1 MKITLPR
8 LVCASNSRRGLG
20 VQSHL
25 FSCQPFAG
33 LIVMCVLGAAF
44 RAAGSDFQVLVN
56 DQTGRPVEAAIVW
69 AEQPGGRS
77 PPAPIQAEIIQ
88 KNRQFLPAVTVVP
101 VGSAIRFPN
110 QDNVRHH
117 VYSFSFAKTFDI
129 PLYIGES
136 PQTIQ
141 LDRPGIV
148 TLGCNIHDWM
158 AAYIVVLDTGVFA
171 QTDARGIALL
181 RNLPAGPV
189 LICAWYPRL
198 RGDPVKSQTEPGQSS
213 AELTLKLRPA
223 FRRTPPDDRGG
234 GYR

>member
-8 LVCASNSRRGLG
+8 LAYASNSRHGLGVRLHLANWQPIASLIVMLVLGVSGRGLG
-20 VQSHL
+20 VS
-25 FSCQPFAG
+25 G
-33 LIVMCVLGAAF
+33 LGE
-44 RAAGSDFQVLVN
+44 GPN
-56 DQTGRPVEAAIVW
+56 GRPVESAIVW
-69 AEQPGGRS
+69 AEHPGGRS

-117 VYSFSFAKTFDI
+117 VYSFSFAKTFGI

-158 AAYIVVLDTGVFA
+158 AAYIVVLETGVFA
-171 QTDARGIALL
+171 HTD
-181 RNLPAGPV
+181 
-189 LICAWYPRL
+189 AWYPRL
-198 RGDPVKSQTEPGQSS
+198 RGD
-213 AELTLKLRPA
+213 L
-223 FRRTPPDDRGG
+223 
-234 GYR
+234 

>member
-1 MKITLPR
+1 MKITLLR
-8 LVCASNSRRGLG
+8 LVYASNSRHG
-20 VQSHL
+20 VGEPFRL
-25 FSCQPFAG
+25 FRLQPFVS
-33 LIVMCVLGAAF
+33 LIVMFVLATSCW
-44 RAAGSDFQVLVN
+44 AAGSDFHVVVK

-69 AEQPGGRS
+69 AEQPGAKS
-77 PPAPIQAEIIQ
+77 PLAPIQAEIIQ

-136 PQTIQ
+136 PLTIQ
-141 LDRPGIV
+141 FDRPGIV

-171 QTDARGIALL
+171 QTDARGIASL
-181 RNLPAGPV
+181 RNLPGGPV
-189 LICAWYPRL
+189 MICAWYPRL
-198 RGDPVKSQTEPGQSS
+198 RGDPVKSQAEPGQSS
-213 AELTLKLRPA
+213 VELTLKLRPA

>member
-8 LVCASNSRRGLG
+8 LVCASNSRHGLG
-20 VQSHL
+20 VQFHL
-25 FSCQPFAG
+25 SNWKPIAT
-33 LIVMCVLGAAF
+33 LIMMLVLGASF
-44 RAAGSDFQVLVN
+44 WAAGSDFQVLVK
-56 DQTGRPVEAAIVW
+56 DQTGQPVESAIVW

-77 PPAPIQAEIIQ
+77 SPAPIQAEIIQ

-158 AAYIVVLDTGVFA
+158 AAYIVVLETGVFA
-171 QTDARGIALL
+171 HTDAKGIASL

-189 LICAWYPRL
+189 MICAWYPRL
-198 RGDPVKSQTEPGQSS
+198 RGDPVKSQTEAGQSF

-223 FRRTPPDDRGG
+223 FRRTPPEDRGG

>member
-1 MKITLPR
+1 MKTTLSR
-8 LVCASNSRRGLG
+8 LVYAPDSSCGIAAQSRR
-20 VQSHL
+20 HHR
-25 FSCQPFAG
+25 QPF
-33 LIVMCVLGAAF
+33 VMLAVICVWATSIL
-44 RAAGSDFQVLVN
+44 AAGSDFRVLVK

-69 AEQPGGRS
+69 AQQPGGIN
-77 PPAPIQAEIIQ
+77 PPAPVKAEIIQ

-110 QDNVRHH
+110 QDNVQHH

-141 LDRPGIV
+141 FDRSGIV

-158 AAYIVVLDTGVFA
+158 AAYIVVLDTGVYA
-171 QTDARGIALL
+171 QTDAKGIALL
-181 RNLPAGPV
+181 RNLAVGPV
-189 LICAWYPRL
+189 MICAWNPRL
-198 RGDPVKSQTEPGQSS
+198 RGDPVTSKTEPGQSF